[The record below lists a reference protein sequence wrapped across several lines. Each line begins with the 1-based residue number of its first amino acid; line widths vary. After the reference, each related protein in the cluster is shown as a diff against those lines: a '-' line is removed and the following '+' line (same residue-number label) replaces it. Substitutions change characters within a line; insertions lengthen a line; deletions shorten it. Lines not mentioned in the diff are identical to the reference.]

1 MSFVPPNNNSSNNTP
16 PSTAGSTVSPGSV
29 ASETNYADPAQA
41 YASQKQLYLSFYH
54 IASKKSVKFKAFV
67 TNYNESFRSNWNYEP
82 VFGRMDPIATFKN
95 TERNLTVN
103 WKVPAASLNEARE
116 NLANANRLAQFMYP
130 AYNGEEGRADVLSRP
145 PLMRIRFANLIRN
158 AAGGNSPNAGVGKSG
173 LLCAVNSLS
182 INPDFGSDSGFFDK
196 GTATLFPKNIEINIE
211 FAALHEHSMGW
222 GAPGSSTRFNSDRLA
237 NNYPFGGVQDFYAV
251 PSEGVAAL
259 GSTAASLPVGE
270 TDPAAPQRSAEERE
284 ADEQARGEEAA
295 ADALD
300 TQLDWNSTGPGSAGP
315 PAAYADQPVEGSLGN
330 RLMDAANQPASGY
343 GSNVG

>member
-16 PSTAGSTVSPGSV
+16 PSTGGSTVSPGSV

-95 TERNLTVN
+95 TERNLTVA
-103 WKVPAASLNEARE
+103 WKIPAASLNEARE
-116 NLANANRLAQFMYP
+116 NLANANLLAQFMYP

-173 LLCAVNSLS
+173 LLSAVNSLS
-182 INPDFGSDSGFFDK
+182 VNPDFGSDSGFFDK
-196 GTATLFPKNIEINIE
+196 GTATLFPKNIEISIE
-211 FAALHEHSMGW
+211 FVALHEHSMGW

-237 NNYPFGGVQDFYAV
+237 NNYPYGGVQDFYAT
-251 PSEGVAAL
+251 PSEGAASL
-259 GSTAASLPVGE
+259 GSTAASLPIGV
-270 TDPAAPQRSAEERE
+270 TDPNAPQRTLAEQEANNQALAEEG
-284 ADEQARGEEAA
+284 Q

-300 TQLDWNSTGPGSAGP
+300 TQLDWGSSGPGSSAP
-315 PAAYADQPVEGSLGN
+315 PPGYSDTPAEGSLGN
-330 RLMDAANQPASGY
+330 RLMDAANQPAPGY
-343 GSNVG
+343 GSNIG